1 MIECCFYC
9 NALFPLFCIWW
20 GKERRCNQKL
30 LCLCRLISGL
40 LLLLLLLSLI
50 LLFCNFFRRLVVKGD
65 NYPKLCFLFSKIYS
79 RWRFLHRVNKLNF
92 NFWWLLWLLTSFTYF
107 AMLQFWRFLVA
118 TLATNF
124 PYQFPLFADWRFWR
138 FWRFFCGYFGY

>member
-1 MIECCFYC
+1 MWFRAFFFLCSVYKMIECCFYC

-79 RWRFLHRVNKLNF
+79 RWRFLHRVNKLN
-92 NFWWLLWLLTSFTYF
+92 
-107 AMLQFWRFLVA
+107 
-118 TLATNF
+118 LATNF
-124 PYQFPLFADWRFWR
+124 LHLFRHVAILAIFG
-138 FWRFFCGYFGY
+138 GYFGY